1 MLQYPLMSV
10 WIEGNRP
17 QEPNEMWSGY
27 FIANLKGV
35 FGLGGSKNYN
45 SLCWRETLLGN

>member
-1 MLQYPLMSV
+1 MSV

-35 FGLGGSKNYN
+35 FGLGESKNYN